1 MDEFSRQLALLDTE
15 KIRSHLLSLRSP
27 CYESEVM
34 GIAFPELR
42 IQDASPLML
51 YRSHFLLF
59 HLLYRLQE
67 DFYSEGKYLF
77 IHFMR
82 IFLTDYPEPG
92 MCRFYDEHTGIFC
105 KARCGRQENYCAFH
119 LPKME
124 NYALDELSAKYF
136 YLDTENFW
144 RLDEKSAGAFM
155 EGAWEMLNHYE
166 DYEKSLQVLGICGT
180 PDREEVKRKFRELAK
195 KHHPDKGSVSH
206 EKFYEINR
214 AYRLLLR
221 VMPDRCV

>member
-1 MDEFSRQLALLDTE
+1 MDEFARQFAALDTE
-15 KIRSHLLSLRSP
+15 KIKSYLLSLRSP
-27 CYESEVM
+27 CYESQLM
-34 GIAFPELR
+34 GIAFPEIR
-42 IQDASPLML
+42 ILDASPLIL
-51 YRSHFLLF
+51 YQCHFLLF

-92 MCRFYDEHTGIFC
+92 MCRFYDEHTGTFC
-105 KARCGRQENYCAFH
+105 KEVCTGQENYCSFH
-119 LPKME
+119 LSKME

-136 YLDTENFW
+136 YLDAENFC

-155 EGAWEMLNHYE
+155 EGAWEILSHYK
-166 DYEKSLQVLGICGT
+166 DYEKSLKILGICGT
-180 PDREEVKRKFRELAK
+180 PDREGIKKKFRELAK
-195 KHHPDKGSVSH
+195 KHHPDRGAASH
-206 EKFYEINR
+206 EKFNEINR

-221 VMPDRCV
+221 VVPEI

>member
-1 MDEFSRQLALLDTE
+1 MDEFSTQFALLDTE
-15 KIRSHLLSLRSP
+15 KIKSYLLSLSAP
-27 CYESEVM
+27 CYESELLR
-34 GIAFPELR
+34 IAFPKLR

-67 DFYSEGKYLF
+67 DYCSQEKYLF

-92 MCRFYDEHTGIFC
+92 MCRWYDEHIGTFC
-105 KARCGRQENYCAFH
+105 KAGCSDQENYCAFH

-144 RLDEKSAGAFM
+144 RLDEDNAGAFM
-155 EGAWEMLNHYE
+155 EGAWEMFNHYE
-166 DYEKSLQVLGICGT
+166 EYEKSLQALGICGT
-180 PDREEVKRKFRELAK
+180 PDREGVKRKFRELAK
-195 KHHPDKGSVSH
+195 KHHPDRGAASH
-206 EKFYEINR
+206 EKFNEINR

-221 VMPDRCV
+221 LVPAG